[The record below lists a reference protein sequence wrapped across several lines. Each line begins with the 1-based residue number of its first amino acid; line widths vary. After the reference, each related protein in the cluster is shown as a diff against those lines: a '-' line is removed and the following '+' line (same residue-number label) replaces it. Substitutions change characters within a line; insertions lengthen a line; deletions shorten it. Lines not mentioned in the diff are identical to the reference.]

1 MRPIVLLDACVLYP
15 APLRDLLMWSASR
28 GLVSARWSE
37 EILAEWTENLLRNRP
52 DLKRDRLERTCAEM
66 NRAVPDAMVTDYEPL
81 VSTLT
86 LPDADDRHVLAA
98 AMACGAE
105 VILTLNLK
113 DFPPQLLPDGMVAL
127 APDPFL
133 VQVFDLNPPALLTI
147 MAEHRASLTRPAKSA
162 EQYVEALRHGGLK
175 EPGARVAEHLDRI

>member
-28 GLVSARWSE
+28 GLLSPRWSE

-52 DLKRDRLERTCAEM
+52 DLQRDRLARTCAEM
-66 NRAVPDAMVTDYEPL
+66 NRAVPDAMVTDYEKL
-81 VSTLT
+81 ISTVT
-86 LPDADDRHVLAA
+86 LPDDNDRHVVAA
-98 AMACGAE
+98 AMTGGAE

-113 DFPPQLLPDGMVAL
+113 DFPAERLPNGIAAV

-133 VQVFDLNPPALLTI
+133 VQVFTLHKVEFLQT
-147 MAEHRASLTRPAKSA
+147 MAEHRASLTRPPKTS
-162 EQYVEALRHGGLK
+162 EEYVEALRHGGLVK
-175 EPGARVAEHLDRI
+175 LAEYVAEHLDQI